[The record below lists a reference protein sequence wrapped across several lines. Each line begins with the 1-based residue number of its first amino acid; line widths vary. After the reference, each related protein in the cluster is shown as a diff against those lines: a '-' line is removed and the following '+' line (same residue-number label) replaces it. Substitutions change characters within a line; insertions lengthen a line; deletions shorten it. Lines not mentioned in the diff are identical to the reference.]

1 MHDMGI
7 GRGLIMGNYF
17 PTFQVISLIRPP
29 GLPAE
34 IADRRIWRM
43 RAIVR
48 RLAFVHSI
56 ILKISGFCGIHYC
69 PPLRDGD

>member
-1 MHDMGI
+1 
-7 GRGLIMGNYF
+7 MGNYF

-43 RAIVR
+43 MAIVR
-48 RLAFVHSI
+48 RLAFVYFFINPKLHLTIHRFLIVILAYSI
-56 ILKISGFCGIHYC
+56 IVPI
-69 PPLRDGD
+69 